1 MFLRKIFV
9 KNTLG
14 TIESKNHHKNKN
26 RSDFTGW
33 FLFKKSCIH
42 FFNYSQ
48 IKNTTAIKHKF

>member
-33 FLFKKSCIH
+33 FLFKK
-42 FFNYSQ
+42 FNKMLFESEVYWD
-48 IKNTTAIKHKF
+48 ILYKE